1 MDPNLFHDRL
11 AEHAETMRGLAA
23 QAATF
28 QAIAETLTEAIRSGG
43 KVCFMGNG
51 GSAADSQHLAAE
63 LVGRFQ
69 RERAAIPSIALT
81 TDTSIL
87 TAVANDYGYDHIFS
101 RQIEGLCRPGDVV
114 IGLSTSGN
122 SANVLRGID
131 TANRMG
137 LITIGLSGGSGGKL
151 AQMAQQSLIVPSPKA
166 ARVQEA
172 HIFIGHTLCE
182 AIEDAIHA
190 TEEKST

>member
-1 MDPNLFHDRL
+1 MDPNLFSTRL
-11 AEHAETMRGLAA
+11 TEHLDVMRALET
-23 QAATF
+23 QAAAF
-28 QAIAETLTEAIRSGG
+28 LEIARIASQAIQSGA
-43 KVCFMGNG
+43 KICFMGNG

-69 RERAAIPSIALT
+69 RERAALPSIALT
-81 TDTSIL
+81 TDSSIL
-87 TAVANDYGYDHIFS
+87 TAVANDYGYEAIFS
-101 RQIEGLCRPGDVV
+101 RQIEGLCRPGDVI

-137 LITIGLSGGSGGKL
+137 LTTIGFSGGTGGKL
-151 AQMAQQSLIVPSPKA
+151 AQMAQHVLIVPSPKA

-182 AIEDAIHA
+182 AIENQTAPP
-190 TEEKST
+190 SSP

>member
-1 MDPNLFHDRL
+1 MDPNLFSTRL
-11 AEHAETMRGLAA
+11 AEHLAVMHA
-23 QAATF
+23 LESQSLSFQEIVRIAT
-28 QAIAETLTEAIRSGG
+28 QAIRSGA
-43 KVCFMGNG
+43 KICFMGNG

-69 RERAAIPSIALT
+69 RERSALPSIALT

-87 TAVANDYGYDHIFS
+87 TAVANDYGYEAIFA

-122 SANVLRGID
+122 SPNVLQGIEA
-131 TANRMG
+131 ANRMG
-137 LITIGLSGGSGGKL
+137 LTTIGFSGGAGGKL
-151 AQMAQQSLIVPSPKA
+151 AQMAQHSIIVPSPKA

-172 HIFIGHTLCE
+172 HIFLGHTLCE
-182 AIEDAIHA
+182 AIENEIAPPPA
-190 TEEKST
+190 SS

>member
-28 QAIAETLTEAIRSGG
+28 QAISETLTKAIQAGG

>member
-1 MDPNLFHDRL
+1 MDPNLFQNRLDEHADIMRTL
-11 AEHAETMRGLAA
+11 AEQTSA
-23 QAATF
+23 F
-28 QAIAETLTEAIRSGG
+28 QAIAETVTAAIRAGG

-69 RERAAIPSIALT
+69 RERAALASIALT

-87 TAVANDYGYDHIFS
+87 TAVANDYGYDHIFA

-122 SANVLRGID
+122 SANVLRGIEA
-131 TANRMG
+131 ANRMG
-137 LITIGLSGGSGGKL
+137 LATIGFTGGSGGKL
-151 AQMAQQSLIVPSPKA
+151 AQLAHQSIVIPSPKA

-172 HIFIGHTLCE
+172 HIFLGHTLCE
-182 AIEDAIHA
+182 AIEDALDA
-190 TEEKST
+190 NPPS

>member
-1 MDPNLFHDRL
+1 MAAPDLFSTRL
-11 AEHAETMRGLAA
+11 FEHAEVMRALES
-23 QAATF
+23 QAECF
-28 QAIAETLTEAIRSGG
+28 QAITETATRAILAGG
-43 KVCFMGNG
+43 KICFMGNG

-69 RERAAIPSIALT
+69 RERTSLPSIALT

-87 TAVANDYGYDHIFS
+87 TAVANDYGYEAIFA

-122 SANVLRGID
+122 SPNVLRGIEV
-131 TANRMG
+131 ANRLG
-137 LITIGLSGGSGGKL
+137 LATIGFSGGSGGKL
-151 AQMAQQSLIVPSPKA
+151 AQIAQQSIIVPSPKA

-172 HIFIGHTLCE
+172 HIFLGHTLCE
-182 AIEDAIHA
+182 AIENAID
-190 TEEKST
+190 S

>member
-1 MDPNLFHDRL
+1 MDSNLFHERL
-11 AEHAETMRGLAA
+11 AEHAQTM
-23 QAATF
+23 
-28 QAIAETLTEAIRSGG
+28 QAIAGQAEAFQSIAQTLISSLRSGG
-43 KVCFMGNG
+43 KICFMGNG
-51 GSAADSQHLAAE
+51 GSAADAQHLAAE

-69 RERAAIPSIALT
+69 RERASLPSIALT

-87 TAVANDYGYDHIFS
+87 TAVANDYGYEQIFS

-122 SANVLRGID
+122 SPNVLRGIE

-137 LITIGLSGGSGGKL
+137 LVTIGLSGGTGGKL
-151 AQMAQQSLIVPSPKA
+151 AQIAQQNLIVPSPKA

-182 AIEDAIHA
+182 AVENAIDSD
-190 TEEKST
+190 T